1 MPVNNLI
8 LNEKPLFALK
18 KSASVLSRLWHHL
31 FFTVNI
37 LAIIWLLAC
46 KGASLYNPAGRPS
59 VISLLSF
66 TTTFAYIVNIFFVI
80 YWLFSRRKLRA
91 LYSLIVL
98 VLLWGM
104 LRPLMGFNYFGDND
118 LSAETGDLKVMTW
131 NVHMFDL
138 GAWTNDETAKAKII
152 KLIND
157 EDPDVLCLEEFFRD
171 TKQNGMPYTDI
182 IRSLGYPYV
191 AFSKQYTMPKR
202 RLTIHALK
210 GAKID
215 VGNAIFSKFPLKNIQ
230 SYELGIPNYTML
242 SADAQIDSSH
252 TVSLNVIH
260 LTSVHFGSKEMEYIS
275 EVKEEGIDKQNTG
288 RSKSLLKKLRYA
300 FSQRAVLANNI
311 DSLKRFMDNPI
322 IICGDFNDVPSS
334 YVYEKVKG
342 SLSDPFAQ
350 KGIGLGRSYRNIFPT
365 LRIDYILYD
374 DNAFKVIGYGRRI
387 EPLSDHFPVVANFVF
402 KGEK

>member
-1 MPVNNLI
+1 M
-8 LNEKPLFALK
+8 K
-18 KSASVLSRLWHHL
+18 KSDSAFSRFLHHL
-31 FFTVNI
+31 LFIVNI
-37 LAIIWLLAC
+37 LAILWLLAC
-46 KGASLYNPAGRPS
+46 KWASLYNPEGHPS
-59 VISLLSF
+59 IVSLLSL
-66 TTTFAYIVNIFFVI
+66 TTTFAGLANIFFVI
-80 YWLFSRRKLRA
+80 YWLFTRRKLRA
-91 LYSLIVL
+91 LYSLIVI

-104 LRPLMGFNYFGDND
+104 LRPLMGFNYFGNND

-157 EDPDVLCLEEFFRD
+157 EDPDVLCLEEFFWD

-202 RLTIHALK
+202 RLTIHTDK

-230 SYELGIPNYTML
+230 SYELGIPHYNML
-242 SADAQIDSSH
+242 STDAQIDSSH
-252 TVSLNVIH
+252 TISLNVVH

-275 EVKEEGIDKQNTG
+275 EVKDQGIDKQNTNQ
-288 RSKSLLKKLRYA
+288 SKSLLKKLRYA
-300 FSQRAVLANNI
+300 FAQRAILANNI

-322 IICGDFNDVPSS
+322 VICGDFNDVPSS

-342 SLSDPFAQ
+342 NLSDPFTQ

-374 DNAFKVIGYGRRI
+374 NSALKVIGYGRRI
-387 EPLSDHFPVVANFVF
+387 EPLSDHFPVMANFVF
-402 KGEK
+402 KGEIKK